1 MALLLRKLENYCKF
15 VFANLSAN
23 LVRNNKTTKEL
34 VSKDFKTYQV
44 DDLYPAIE
52 GASHLLIG
60 CRRTDYSA
68 SRIARAVEDSDAH
81 LLNLNLML
89 DESGVYDLLVDIRVN
104 RRSGESVAR
113 SLARYGFD
121 VLNFTPGEDEADST
135 LRERVEEL
143 LRYLNV

>member
-1 MALLLRKLENYCKF
+1 M
-15 VFANLSAN
+15 
-23 LVRNNKTTKEL
+23 
-34 VSKDFKTYQV
+34 SKDFKTYQV

-89 DESGVYDLLVDIRVN
+89 DESGAYDLLVDIRVN

-121 VLNFTPGEDEADST
+121 VLNFTHGEDEADST
-135 LRERVEEL
+135 LSERVEEL